1 MAAPETEIVGVNAL
15 VKTNDNLI
23 GGQLGAQLSFTAG
36 LIEILDKQSG
46 LWGESIPG
54 RAEWDLSLDN
64 AYTESDSSHEVGA
77 NDNAKV
83 EVTYDS
89 TTNVVPGLSD
99 FSATL
104 SAETTSVA
112 GLDDPLW
119 RYQRVTGLGMDLS
132 LSGQYFDPASTA
144 GAAYG
149 QILDAQEAGDTIDVT
164 ITFGAMALTGTMR
177 PSDWTLDLPSEQ
189 ETATLD
195 FDFRHEGAIQH
206 QHQSG
211 GIDSGLDA
219 LIDAWF
225 SRSKVTALI
234 EYQEDGSKV
243 DGATKYD
250 GDAWVSEIGL
260 EASEGEELSM
270 SVDLVGDGPLNRA
283 TQTVV

>member
-15 VKTNDNLI
+15 VKANSTLI

-83 EVTYDS
+83 EIDYNS

-112 GLDDPLW
+112 GLDDPLY

-164 ITFGAMALTGTMR
+164 ITFGALSLTGTIR

-195 FDFRHEGAIQH
+195 FDFRHEGAIRH
-206 QHQSG
+206 SG
-211 GIDSGLDA
+211 SIDSGLDA

-225 SRSKVTALI
+225 NRSKVTALI
-234 EYQEDGSKV
+234 EYQEGGSKV
-243 DGATKYD
+243 DGATQYD
-250 GDAWVSEIGL
+250 GDTWVSEIDL

-283 TQTVV
+283 TQTVA